1 MGLKRTTIND
11 LAAKLKISK
20 STISKALKGYP
31 DVSDKT
37 RKKVLRLAKKLNYKP
52 NSIASSLRTRQTKTI
67 GVIVPSVVHDFFS
80 KVIDGII
87 QEAENKN
94 YLVILLQSGEHAD
107 LEEKQLNLLKN
118 KQVDGILLSVSNETG
133 IKERLNKILEKGI
146 PVVLFDKIIKSF
158 ECSKV
163 IIDDKLAAYNAVSY
177 LINKG
182 YKRIA
187 HFGGVLTAQNSIDRF
202 LGYKQA
208 LIDNN
213 LTFNPDL
220 VYINPNNDDINDGYS
235 NAEKMLKEHTD
246 IDAVFAITDLIALGV
261 YKYFNEI
268 NIRIPKDIAVFGFSD
283 WLISSVIT
291 PNLSTVKQPSFEMGR
306 KAVEI
311 LIDEI
316 KNINN
321 NTDFSFQNIVL
332 PTSLIIRKST

>member
-31 DVSDKT
+31 DVSEKT

-52 NSIASSLRTRQTKTI
+52 NSIASSLRTHQTKTI

-87 QEAENKN
+87 QEAENNN
-94 YLVILLQSGEHAD
+94 YLVIILQSSEKVN

-133 IKERLNKILEKGI
+133 VKERLNKVLEKGI

-158 ECSKV
+158 DCSKV
-163 IIDDKLAAYNAVSY
+163 IIDDKKTAYDAVCY
-177 LINKG
+177 LIHKG

-213 LTFNPDL
+213 IPYNPDL
-220 VYINPNNDDINDGYS
+220 VYVNPNNDDINDGYL
-235 NAEKMLKEHTD
+235 NAQKMLKEHTN
-246 IDAVFAITDLIALGV
+246 IDAVFAITDLIAIGV

-268 NIRIPKDIAVFGFSD
+268 NIKIPEDIAVFGFSN
-283 WLISSVIT
+283 WLVSSVVT
-291 PNLSTVKQPSFEMGR
+291 PKMSTVNQPSFEMGK
-306 KAVEI
+306 KATEI

-316 KNINN
+316 KKMNN
-321 NTDFSFQNIVL
+321 DIGFSFQKVVL
-332 PTSLIIRKST
+332 PTSLIIREST